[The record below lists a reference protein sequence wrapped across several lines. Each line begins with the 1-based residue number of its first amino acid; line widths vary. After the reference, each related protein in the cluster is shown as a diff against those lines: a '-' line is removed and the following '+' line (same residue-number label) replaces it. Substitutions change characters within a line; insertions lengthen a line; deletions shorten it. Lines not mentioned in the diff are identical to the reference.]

1 MFQHAQLPNGLS
13 IIAEPSPLA
22 QSVAVGFF
30 VQTGSRDETPELAGV
45 SHFLE
50 HMAFKGD
57 ARHTAED
64 VNRIFD
70 EVGANYNASTGEEVT
85 SYYAAILPE
94 YLPQTFEL
102 LSTLIQP
109 SLRDD
114 DFDMEKQVILEEIGM
129 YQDMPAFH
137 LYEQAMSIHFTGH
150 PLGNSILGSTESV
163 SALASAQMRAYH
175 AAHYRAGKILLVAAG
190 RIDWPELLQ
199 LAEKHCGH
207 WPSDGEVVRV
217 PEAKPA
223 VHSDWLVK
231 SELRQQHV
239 MQMAPAPSAESE
251 DRFAADLIGVMLG
264 DDASGRLYW
273 ELVDPGFAESADLS
287 YNDYLGTGAWSTY
300 LCCSPDL
307 VAANLQR
314 ITAIYRDFNTN
325 GPTPE
330 ELERARTKV
339 SSRVVLGSERP
350 MGRLTSLGGNWLYR
364 KEYRSVEDDLEL
376 LQKIS
381 MQDILSALERYP
393 VLQSTTVGLGPLSGL
408 PS

>member
-13 IIAEPSPLA
+13 IIAESSPLA

-57 ARHTAED
+57 ARYTAED

-102 LSTLIQP
+102 LATLIRP

-137 LYEQAMSIHFTGH
+137 LYEQAMSIHFAGH

-163 SALASAQMRAYH
+163 SALTSAQMRAYH

-190 RIDWPELLQ
+190 RIDWSELLQ
-199 LAEKHCGH
+199 LAQKHCGD
-207 WPSDGEVVRV
+207 WPSGGEALRV
-217 PEAKPA
+217 PEAKPSA
-223 VHSDWLVK
+223 HSDWLVK

-264 DDASGRLYW
+264 DDASGRMYW

-287 YNDYLGTGAWSTY
+287 YNDYHGTGAWSTY
-300 LCCSPDL
+300 LCCPPDL
-307 VAANLQR
+307 VAENLQR
-314 ITAIYRDFNTN
+314 ITAIYRDFNTS

-364 KEYRSVEDDLEL
+364 KEYRSVEDDLAL

-381 MQDILSALERYP
+381 MQDIRTALDRYP